1 MSNNTKF
8 YIYTAVVFIGM
19 ITYLQNEYD
28 AFDPID
34 MPDIWSWNIIIPHF
48 AVAFV
53 ITFGARWFL
62 QYLQKSKE
70 KKED

>member
-1 MSNNTKF
+1 MNNNIKF
-8 YIYTAVVFIGM
+8 YIYTAVVFIGVYFY
-19 ITYLQNEYD
+19 IIYNYGD
-28 AFDPID
+28 APFR
-34 MPDIWSWNIIIPHF
+34 WLEWEVIIPHF
-48 AVAFV
+48 AVAFI

>member
-1 MSNNTKF
+1 MKNIKF
-8 YIYTAVVFIGM
+8 YIYTAVVFIG
-19 ITYLQNEYD
+19 TYYYLDAHLFYD
-28 AFDPID
+28 DFDEVVPYYAIAFI
-34 MPDIWSWNIIIPHF
+34 
-48 AVAFV
+48 

>member
-1 MSNNTKF
+1 MTNNTKF

-19 ITYLQNEYD
+19 ITYIQDQYQ
-28 AFDPID
+28 AFDPIEFV
-34 MPDIWSWNIIIPHF
+34 DIWSWNIIIPHF

-53 ITFGARWFL
+53 ITFGARWLL
-62 QYLQKSKE
+62 QSLQKSKE